1 MNNGDCQFMVSRDIK
16 LKCYMLLSNFDK
28 LIVKLNKDRV
38 LKSKKNNLSQLH
50 KDNNLSSRR
59 RFSFGILHLV
69 WGLEKNPFFRV
80 FGLLSPFLSSP
91 CSSKKEERKIRKARF
106 EVFKIIQVRKKS

>member
-1 MNNGDCQFMVSRDIK
+1 MVICQFMVSRDIK

-38 LKSKKNNLSQLH
+38 LKSKRKNLSQLH

-69 WGLEKNPFFRV
+69 WGLEKNPFLGFLV
-80 FGLLSPFLSSP
+80 CSLPF
-91 CSSKKEERKIRKARF
+91 
-106 EVFKIIQVRKKS
+106 